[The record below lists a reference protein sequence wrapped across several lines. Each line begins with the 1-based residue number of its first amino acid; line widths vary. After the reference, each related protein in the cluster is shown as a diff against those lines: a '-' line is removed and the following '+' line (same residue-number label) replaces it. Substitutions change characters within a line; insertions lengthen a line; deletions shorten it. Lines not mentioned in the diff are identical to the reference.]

1 MTPLQIIL
9 TFAYLGG
16 IGLLLTAGYRL
27 LVRFGRR
34 GEASRLAPTP
44 ERKEVGSTGGQP
56 LHEVFEGDRG
66 AVVRTS
72 TELDMD
78 QRVVVTDINMNFGS
92 MVAFMV
98 KWVIASIP
106 AMLILVLLAG
116 VLTAVVTGLM
126 SVGP

>member
-1 MTPLQIIL
+1 MARYACGEQI
-9 TFAYLGG
+9 
-16 IGLLLTAGYRL
+16 
-27 LVRFGRR
+27 
-34 GEASRLAPTP
+34 
-44 ERKEVGSTGGQP
+44 
-56 LHEVFEGDRG
+56 DRG

-98 KWVIASIP
+98 KWAIASIP

-126 SVGP
+126 PVGP